1 MARISNEAIAQQ
13 FEEIAELLDLQGAN
27 PFRVRAYRNAARMI
41 SRHGSSMIELVKKDE
56 DLTELPGI
64 GEDLAGKIAECVK
77 TGTMTQLKQLRRKV
91 PAFLVEL
98 LKIPRVGPKRA
109 NLLWRRLK
117 IRSLAELRRAAKEGR
132 LAKVKGLGGAF
143 ERAILGEA
151 KEQQPLQA
159 RRIPLPE
166 ASTIADEVLARLRR
180 VRGIGQVVCAGSLRR
195 GRGTVGDIDILATAK
210 NGPPVVG
217 ALTSFNDVVE
227 VLAAGTTRAT
237 VFLKSGIQVDLRVVE
252 PASFGS
258 ALQYFTGSK
267 QHSIALRRIAQLK
280 GLKLNEYGVFKA
292 RRRIAG
298 ETEESVYAALG
309 LPMIEPELRENR
321 GEIEAARKN
330 SLPKLVGESDLKG
343 DLHTYVDID
352 DKSSLEALAKAAR
365 SRGYDYIGATLSTS
379 EIAKRFA
386 IDEAGT
392 IRTLKGLGQPV
403 AGVRILRVAEVAID
417 ENGNLA
423 LPARILAHFDAAV
436 GMIRDRFDLPRARQ
450 TERFLRA
457 TEDRNLSALAHPIG
471 AAACDIDMRAVLLA
485 AARRGIWLEIHP
497 QSARLDEA
505 DLDCRIAKDAGVW
518 VSFSS
523 YATRPSALPDV
534 RFALQQGRRGWLTR
548 LNVLNA
554 LPLSRLLA
562 EIGRRG
568 TLARAS

>member
-1 MARISNEAIAQQ
+1 VARLSNEAIAQQ

-41 SRHGSSMIELVKKDE
+41 SRHGSSMSDLVKKDE
-56 DLTELPGI
+56 DLTGLPGI
-64 GEDLAGKIAECVK
+64 GDDLAGKIAECVK

-109 NLLWRRLK
+109 NLLWRKLK
-117 IRSLAELRRAAKEGR
+117 VRSLTELRRAAKEGR

-151 KEQQPLQA
+151 KEQQPLPA

-180 VRGIGQVVCAGSLRR
+180 ARGIGVAVCAGSLRR

-210 NGPPVVG
+210 SGHQVVE
-217 ALTSFNDVVE
+217 ALTSLSDVAE
-227 VLAAGTTRAT
+227 VLAAGPTRAT
-237 VFLKSGIQVDLRVVE
+237 VLLKSGIQVDLRVVE

-280 GLKLNEYGVFKA
+280 GLKLNEYGVFKS
-292 RRRIAG
+292 RKRIAG
-298 ETEESVYAALG
+298 ETEESVYGALG
-309 LPMIEPELRENR
+309 LPMIAPELRENR
-321 GEIEAARKN
+321 GEIEVARKN
-330 SLPKLVGESDLKG
+330 SLPKLVAESDLKG
-343 DLHTYVDID
+343 DLHTYIDID
-352 DKSSLEALAKAAR
+352 DKSSLEAAAKAAR
-365 SRGYDYIGATLSTS
+365 SRGYDYIGAALSTS
-379 EIAKRFA
+379 EIVKRFTTGEAA
-386 IDEAGT
+386 I
-392 IRTLKGLGQPV
+392 IRTLKGVGRPI
-403 AGVRILRVAEVAID
+403 AGVRILRVAEVEID
-417 ENGNLA
+417 EYGNLA
-423 LPARILAHFDAAV
+423 LPARILAHFEAAI
-436 GMIRDRFDLPRARQ
+436 GMIRDKFDLPRARQ
-450 TERFLRA
+450 TERLLRA
-457 TEDRNLSALAHPIG
+457 MEDRNLSGLAHPIG
-471 AAACDIDMRAVLLA
+471 TAAYDIDMSAVLHA
-485 AARRGIWLEIHP
+485 AARHGIWLEIHP

-505 DLDCRIAKDAGVW
+505 DLDCRMAKDAGVL

-523 YATRPSALPDV
+523 YATQPNALPDV

-548 LNVLNA
+548 QDVLNA

-568 TLARAS
+568 LARAS